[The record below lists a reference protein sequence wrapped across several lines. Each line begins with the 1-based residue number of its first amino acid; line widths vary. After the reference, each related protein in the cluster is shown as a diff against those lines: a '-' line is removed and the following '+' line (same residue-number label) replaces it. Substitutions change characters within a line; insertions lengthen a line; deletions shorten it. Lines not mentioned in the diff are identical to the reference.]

1 MNVKPITPRA
11 SHFLKANPGIMSNH
25 SRSFGGIF
33 TLTVRVESADVRH
46 KSLYIMPS
54 PADHQAKRQA
64 LHATGSFNP
73 RAAEVKQ
80 ASFQQSEFFDP
91 EDLLQLKYETLR
103 ALEAKEYSIAQAA
116 VDFGLSRPTIY
127 QAKQQFQEQG
137 LVGLLPRKR
146 GPKHAHKLTA
156 EVFQHL
162 RELVAA
168 EPTLKAPELAAR
180 LQQRFRIKVH
190 PRTIEKALKTGPK
203 RGRQIPS

>member
-1 MNVKPITPRA
+1 MPTP
-11 SHFLKANPGIMSNH
+11 S
-25 SRSFGGIF
+25 
-33 TLTVRVESADVRH
+33 
-46 KSLYIMPS
+46 
-54 PADHQAKRQA
+54 DHQAKRQA
-64 LHATGSFNP
+64 LQATGSFNP
-73 RAAEVKQ
+73 RAAEVKH

-103 ALEAKEYSIAQAA
+103 ALEEKDYSIAQAA

-146 GPKHAHKLTA
+146 GPKHPHKLTA

-168 EPTLKAPELAAR
+168 EPTLKASELAAR

-190 PRTIEKALKTGPK
+190 PRTIEKALKPGPK